1 MRGVLP
7 TRNLEADRECI
18 ALRNSGLT
26 WLEIAKAI
34 GVTQERARQR
44 WLTSMRLLHNYEP
57 PPVAH
62 MARVD
67 ASEASDPPRGVWHG
81 DV

>member
-18 ALRNSGLT
+18 ALRNRGLT
-26 WLEIAKAI
+26 WLQIGKAT

-44 WLTSMRLLHNYEP
+44 WLRAMRLLRDYQP

-62 MARVD
+62 LGRVD
-67 ASEASDPPRGVWHG
+67 ATQPDDPPRGEWIG
-81 DV
+81 EK